1 MKMCIVSSRSRVWQF
16 YYRRWQVVLCFS
28 PVGSTLRVR
37 SRKFP
42 AVTNCTAIDWFHEW
56 PQEALVSVSK
66 RFIDDLE
73 QLEVR
78 RIFFTNFYIRE
89 LLAETMIMIWM
100 EFCRFKTMSFLSA
113 ISRIRFQSVAVAS
126 LNGLLCVFLMV
137 RKPCFKTLLNHR
149 TDWAYY
155 RAFNYP
161 QGKWGTTRLELSDF
175 IMMASLNNHL
185 PVSFKLWIVLYTW

>member
-16 YYRRWQVVLCFS
+16 FCRWQVVLCFS

-89 LLAETMIMIWM
+89 LLSEAMIMMWM
-100 EFCRFKTMSFLSA
+100 EFCRFKTMYFLSA

-137 RKPCFKTLLNHR
+137 RKPCFKTLLNHC

-161 QGKWGTTRLELSDF
+161 QGKWGTTRQELSDF

-185 PVSFKLWIVLYTW
+185 PLSFKLWIALYTG

>member
-89 LLAETMIMIWM
+89 LLSEAMIMIWM
-100 EFCRFKTMSFLSA
+100 DSVGSKQCPFCQRSHV
-113 ISRIRFQSVAVAS
+113 SVSS
-126 LNGLLCVFLMV
+126 LL
-137 RKPCFKTLLNHR
+137 P
-149 TDWAYY
+149 
-155 RAFNYP
+155 
-161 QGKWGTTRLELSDF
+161 
-175 IMMASLNNHL
+175 L
-185 PVSFKLWIVLYTW
+185 PVWMVYFVYSSWLENLVSTHCLTTVQIELTIARSTIPKENEGPLG

>member
-1 MKMCIVSSRSRVWQF
+1 MQLSESHTNFSEHFRKIAEDFGGRFANNFKPNMASTHGIDINTVKNYGSFTRLKLRLFSRLEIPIKHRQILNAILSVLNRMIFWEGEFFVWTKHTSVYLF
-16 YYRRWQVVLCFS
+16 CYRWQVVLCFS

-78 RIFFTNFYIRE
+78 
-89 LLAETMIMIWM
+89 
-100 EFCRFKTMSFLSA
+100 
-113 ISRIRFQSVAVAS
+113 
-126 LNGLLCVFLMV
+126 
-137 RKPCFKTLLNHR
+137 
-149 TDWAYY
+149 D
-155 RAFNYP
+155 
-161 QGKWGTTRLELSDF
+161 
-175 IMMASLNNHL
+175 
-185 PVSFKLWIVLYTW
+185 

>member
-89 LLAETMIMIWM
+89 LLSETMIMIWM

-126 LNGLLCVFLMV
+126 LNGLLCVLLMV
-137 RKPCFKTLLNHR
+137 RKRFSKHCL
-149 TDWAYY
+149 
-155 RAFNYP
+155 
-161 QGKWGTTRLELSDF
+161 TTVQIELTIARST
-175 IMMASLNNHL
+175 IPKENEGPLG
-185 PVSFKLWIVLYTW
+185 

>member
-1 MKMCIVSSRSRVWQF
+1 MLNRIIIGEAEFVVWTIRNSAYLF
-16 YYRRWQVVLCFS
+16 CYYLQVVLCFS

-78 RIFFTNFYIRE
+78 
-89 LLAETMIMIWM
+89 
-100 EFCRFKTMSFLSA
+100 
-113 ISRIRFQSVAVAS
+113 
-126 LNGLLCVFLMV
+126 G
-137 RKPCFKTLLNHR
+137 
-149 TDWAYY
+149 
-155 RAFNYP
+155 
-161 QGKWGTTRLELSDF
+161 
-175 IMMASLNNHL
+175 
-185 PVSFKLWIVLYTW
+185 

>member
-89 LLAETMIMIWM
+89 LLCEAMIMIWM

-137 RKPCFKTLLNHR
+137 RKRCFKTLLNHC

-155 RAFNYP
+155 RARSTIPKENEGP
-161 QGKWGTTRLELSDF
+161 LG
-175 IMMASLNNHL
+175 
-185 PVSFKLWIVLYTW
+185 

>member
-89 LLAETMIMIWM
+89 LLSEAMIIIW
-100 EFCRFKTMSFLSA
+100 
-113 ISRIRFQSVAVAS
+113 
-126 LNGLLCVFLMV
+126 NGIL
-137 RKPCFKTLLNHR
+137 
-149 TDWAYY
+149 
-155 RAFNYP
+155 
-161 QGKWGTTRLELSDF
+161 
-175 IMMASLNNHL
+175 
-185 PVSFKLWIVLYTW
+185 